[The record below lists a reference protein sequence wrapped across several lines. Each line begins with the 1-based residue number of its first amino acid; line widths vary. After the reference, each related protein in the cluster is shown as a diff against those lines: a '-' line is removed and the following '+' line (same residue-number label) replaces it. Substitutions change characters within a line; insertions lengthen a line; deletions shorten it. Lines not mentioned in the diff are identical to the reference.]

1 MQQQH
6 RTQVPFSFA
15 SKKADSARSEVSRD
29 RSAPIVLGLDALK
42 KVVGGA
48 TTDAPKKYW

>member
-6 RTQVPFSFA
+6 RAQVPFSFG
-15 SKKADSARSEVSRD
+15 SQKADNVRTETSRA

-42 KVVGGA
+42 KVVGG
-48 TTDAPKKYW
+48 TTDAPKKFW